1 MQETEEARPEEA
13 NTQESLNDTLP
24 TEDASGAFDEPVP
37 TEART
42 SPDEDDGWEETVVAT
57 EQLPNAPQQSDVL
70 EQDTQEGVRPKQS
83 FSSSVLYRFL
93 VNRKLEDTS
102 GIDEL

>member
-1 MQETEEARPEEA
+1 VQETAEARPEEA
-13 NTQESLNDTLP
+13 NTQEPLDDTFVQKDD
-24 TEDASGAFDEPVP
+24 TGAFDEPIAD
-37 TEART
+37 EEGT
-42 SPDEDDGWEETVVAT
+42 SPEADEDVWEDRPASK
-57 EQLPNAPQQSDVL
+57 QMLDDPWQSD
-70 EQDTQEGVRPKQS
+70 EQTAESEQNPRQKPN